1 MWGSLFFLFMTFA
14 SLSTVI
20 AVFENL
26 MSFAVEELHW
36 TRRRAALAGSL
47 GMVLL
52 SLPSALG
59 YNLWSGIRPIGEM
72 DILSSEDF
80 VVSNLLLPVGSL
92 IYLMFC
98 SFRWGWGID
107 SYLKEANKGKGIRIS
122 PRLRPYFRYV
132 LPILIL
138 VILINGLL

>member
-1 MWGSLFFLFMTFA
+1 
-14 SLSTVI
+14 
-20 AVFENL
+20 
-26 MSFAVEELHW
+26 
-36 TRRRAALAGSL
+36 
-47 GMVLL
+47 
-52 SLPSALG
+52 
-59 YNLWSGIRPIGEM
+59 M

-98 SFRWGWGID
+98 SFRWGWGFD